1 MRDMSCGVYTWV
13 PLSKRESR
21 CRQPSDTYSS
31 AIFKRALRCHHLTF
45 PVPNS
50 KVLLNGEVLWHLEVQ
65 DRLSHFPSFS
75 ARIAALNESFGPAF
89 ALVRGKLLEG
99 IK

>member
-1 MRDMSCGVYTWV
+1 M
-13 PLSKRESR
+13 
-21 CRQPSDTYSS
+21 PSPH
-31 AIFKRALRCHHLTF
+31 IPRAKLQ
-45 PVPNS
+45 S
-50 KVLLNGEVLWHLEVQ
+50 LLNGEVLWHLEVQ